1 MQTEGEGDYRPP
13 PGLPIHVGTYYAI
26 VYRSLPPDGA
36 STPIASPSR
45 RGNFQTSQG
54 PLAVC
59 RAVENGRQIV
69 YTNENNL
76 SAYTNSKEKQQAGE

>member
-13 PGLPIHVGTYYAI
+13 PDLPIRLGTYYAI

-36 STPIASPSR
+36 STPSR

-54 PLAVC
+54 PLASC
-59 RAVENGRQIV
+59 LQSGGKRQTDSV
-69 YTNENNL
+69 HKRE
-76 SAYTNSKEKQQAGE
+76 